1 MNAILSLIISSGA
14 VFTLVAIAFF
24 GVWAAPHAFGV
35 PQAAFEWLFGVVI
48 PYFAVIIFFVGIV
61 YRVVLWGKCPVPFRI
76 PSTCAQQ
83 KSLPWFKY
91 GYAEKLDNP
100 FTTPWVVGRMILEVL
115 CFRSLFRNTRMEYG
129 TGANVRY
136 KPAKWLWLAAIVF
149 HYTFLVVILRHLRF
163 FTDPMPFFV
172 PIIEKVDGF
181 FQFYLPVVYQSGL
194 LLGAALTFLLL
205 RRLIDPKVRYI
216 SLPADYFPLF
226 LILAIAKTGILM
238 RYVFKVDVVSI
249 KELTMGLIT
258 LQPTIP
264 EGISVLF
271 YIHIFLVSMLFA
283 YFPFSK
289 LMHMAGVFLS
299 PTRNLSNNNRA
310 VRHINPWNPDVK
322 FHTYEEYEDDF
333 REKMIGVGLPVEKGA
348 PAEKEAAPPADKAA
362 ASEE

>member
-1 MNAILSLIISSGA
+1 MNCILSLVISSGA

-24 GVWAAPHAFGV
+24 GVWAAPHAFGI
-35 PQAAFEWLFGVVI
+35 PRAAFEWLFGVVI

-61 YRVVLWGKCPVPFRI
+61 YRVVQWGKSPVPFRI

-100 FTTPWVVGRMILEVL
+100 VSKAGVIGRMILEIF

-129 TGANVRY
+129 TGANIRY
-136 KPAKWLWLAAIVF
+136 KPARWLWLAAIVF

-163 FTDPMPFFV
+163 FTEPMPFFV

-194 LLGAALTFLLL
+194 LLGAAATFLLL
-205 RRLIDPKVRYI
+205 RRIIDPKVRYI
-216 SLPADYFPLF
+216 SLIADFFPLF

-238 RYVFKVDVVSI
+238 RYVLKADVVSI

-258 LQPTIP
+258 LHPTIP

-271 YIHIFLVSMLFA
+271 YIHIFLVSVLFM

-289 LMHMAGVFLS
+289 LMHMGGVFLS
-299 PTRNLSNNNRA
+299 PTRNLPNDSRIN
-310 VRHINPWNPDVK
+310 RHINPWNPDVK
-322 FHTYEEYEDDF
+322 YHTYEAYEDEF
-333 REKMIGVGLPVEKGA
+333 REHMLDVGLPVEKE
-348 PAEKEAAPPADKAA
+348 PPPKPKEEESAA
-362 ASEE
+362 AAEE

>member
-1 MNAILSLIISSGA
+1 MNAIWSLMLSGGAISILVTIPFLGVLVLPY
-14 VFTLVAIAFF
+14 VFGI
-24 GVWAAPHAFGV
+24 HI
-35 PQAAFEWLFGVVI
+35 EWLFGIVI
-48 PYFAVIIFFVGIV
+48 PYIAVIIFFVGIV
-61 YRVVLWGKCPVPFRI
+61 YKVVQWGKSPVPFRI

-83 KSLPWFKY
+83 KSLPWIKY

-100 FTTPWVVGRMILEVL
+100 VSNAGVIGRMILEVL

-129 TGANVRY
+129 TGASITY

-149 HYTFLVVILRHLRF
+149 HYCFVVVILRHLRF
-163 FTDPMPFFV
+163 FTEPMPFFV
-172 PIIEKVDGF
+172 PIIEKIDGF

-205 RRLIDPKVRYI
+205 RRLLDPKVRYI

-238 RYVFKVDVVSI
+238 RYVFKADVVSI
-249 KELTMGLIT
+249 KELTMGLVT
-258 LQPTIP
+258 FQPTIP

-271 YIHIFLVSMLFA
+271 YIHIFLVSMLLM

-289 LMHMAGVFLS
+289 LMHMGGVFLS
-299 PTRNLSNNNRA
+299 PTRNLANNSRI

-322 FHTYEEYEDDF
+322 YHTYEEYEDEF
-333 REKMIGVGLPVEKGA
+333 REKMVGVGLPVEKE
-348 PAEKEAAPPADKAA
+348 PEPAPPAEA
-362 ASEE
+362 EEAPPAEETAEK

>member
-1 MNAILSLIISSGA
+1 MNAIWSLILSGGAISILVTIPFLGVLVLPY
-14 VFTLVAIAFF
+14 VFGI
-24 GVWAAPHAFGV
+24 HI
-35 PQAAFEWLFGVVI
+35 EWLFGIVI
-48 PYFAVIIFFVGIV
+48 PYIAVIIFFVGIV
-61 YRVVLWGKCPVPFRI
+61 YKVVQWGKSPVPFRI

-83 KSLPWFKY
+83 KSLPWIKY

-100 FTTPWVVGRMILEVL
+100 VSNAGVIGRMILEVL

-129 TGANVRY
+129 TGASITY

-149 HYTFLVVILRHLRF
+149 HYCFVVVILRHLRF
-163 FTDPMPFFV
+163 FTEPMPFFV
-172 PIIEKVDGF
+172 PIIEKIDGF

-205 RRLIDPKVRYI
+205 RRLLDPKVRYI

-238 RYVFKVDVVSI
+238 RYVFKADVVSI
-249 KELTMGLIT
+249 KELTMGLVT
-258 LQPTIP
+258 FQPTIP

-271 YIHIFLVSMLFA
+271 YIHIFLVSMLLM

-289 LMHMAGVFLS
+289 LMHMGGVFLS
-299 PTRNLSNNNRA
+299 PTRNLANNSRI

-322 FHTYEEYEDDF
+322 YHTYEEYEDEF
-333 REKMIGVGLPVEKGA
+333 REKMVGVGLPVEKE
-348 PAEKEAAPPADKAA
+348 PEPAPPAEAEA
-362 ASEE
+362 EEK

>member
-1 MNAILSLIISSGA
+1 
-14 VFTLVAIAFF
+14 
-24 GVWAAPHAFGV
+24 
-35 PQAAFEWLFGVVI
+35 
-48 PYFAVIIFFVGIV
+48 
-61 YRVVLWGKCPVPFRI
+61 
-76 PSTCAQQ
+76 
-83 KSLPWFKY
+83 
-91 GYAEKLDNP
+91 
-100 FTTPWVVGRMILEVL
+100 
-115 CFRSLFRNTRMEYG
+115 MEYG
-129 TGANVRY
+129 GGGGIRY

-205 RRLIDPKVRYI
+205 RRLLDPKVRYI

-226 LILAIAKTGILM
+226 LILAIAQTGILM
-238 RYVFKVDVVSI
+238 RYVLKADVVSI
-249 KELTMGLIT
+249 KELTMGLVT

-271 YIHIFLVSMLFA
+271 YIHIFLVSVLVM

-299 PTRNLSNNNRA
+299 PTRNLANNSRI

-322 FHTYEEYEDDF
+322 YHTYEAYEDDF
-333 REKMIGVGLPVEKGA
+333 RERMVEVGLPVEKE
-348 PAEKEAAPPADKAA
+348 PPPKPPEEEAAA
-362 ASEE
+362 EE